1 MKRGAF
7 PPRELKIEV
16 SRKTSPSVFSAILTA
31 LFFFPSLFAI
41 CLTFLHSS
49 LFLFF
54 FFTCIDSICLGLPR
68 SIHGVFPFFFFFGIA
83 YTAYSTLRIN
93 LLDYYFPSLTVGID
107 SWMDR
112 VSIKQRRE
120 RERENP
126 AILASRANGSMIQV
140 GLKQHRIILIV
151 VNMRVS
157 GVVASVAALTY

>member
-1 MKRGAF
+1 
-7 PPRELKIEV
+7 
-16 SRKTSPSVFSAILTA
+16 
-31 LFFFPSLFAI
+31 
-41 CLTFLHSS
+41 
-49 LFLFF
+49 
-54 FFTCIDSICLGLPR
+54 
-68 SIHGVFPFFFFFGIA
+68 
-83 YTAYSTLRIN
+83 
-93 LLDYYFPSLTVGID
+93 
-107 SWMDR
+107 MDR